1 MGGDGEFDIATL
13 LGFCVLLIVFAI
25 GVFLQIK
32 IIKALKQDRTTAWEI
47 QLTHSIVML
56 VHFSFVIIFESTIY
70 FVPTL
75 DTYLG
80 KLFCSATFLLRMLG
94 AGEMII
100 HSLIISFYKYIFIVH
115 HNMVLDIGTDR
126 MKKILRFVY
135 LLLIVGGPLSYISRP
150 NFQAFN
156 SVHNCGVKH
165 VKTETDLPHRLFMC
179 GMIDL
184 KYGDGYDYFMN
195 ILTGVFC
202 SIQTIISMLL
212 YLNILECVFYICIFR
227 HMRR

>member
-1 MGGDGEFDIATL
+1 MDDNRKFDLATL

-56 VHFSFVIIFESTIY
+56 VHFSLVIIFESTIY

-80 KLFCSATFLLRMLG
+80 KLFCSATFILRMLG

-115 HNMVLDIGTDR
+115 HNMVLDIGIDR
-126 MKKILRFVY
+126 MKRILRFVY
-135 LLLIVGGPLSYISRP
+135 LLLLVGGPISYIFRP
-150 NFQAFN
+150 NFRAFN
-156 SVHNCGVKH
+156 LIHNCGVKQ
-165 VKTETDLPHRLFMC
+165 VQNEADLPHRLFMC

-184 KYGDGYDYFMN
+184 KYDDGYDYFMN
-195 ILTGVFC
+195 ILTGLFC

-212 YLNILECVFYICIFR
+212 YLNILECIFYICIFR

>member
-1 MGGDGEFDIATL
+1 MDGDGEFDINTL
-13 LGFCVLLIVFAI
+13 IGFCVLLLVFAI
-25 GVFLQIK
+25 GVFFQIK
-32 IIKALKQDRTTAWEI
+32 IIKALSQDRTTAWEI

-56 VHFSFVIIFESTIY
+56 VHFSFVIIFESTID

-80 KLFCSATFLLRMLG
+80 TWICSATFLLRMFG

-100 HSLIISFYKYIFIVH
+100 HSLIISFYKYVFIVH
-115 HNMVLDIGTDR
+115 HNMVLDIGIDR
-126 MKKILRFVY
+126 MKNILRSVY
-135 LLLIVGGPLSYISRP
+135 LLLLVGGPLSYIYRP

-156 SVHNCGVKH
+156 SVHNCGVEH

-179 GMIDL
+179 GMVDL
-184 KYGDGYDYFMN
+184 EYNDGYDYFMN

-212 YLNILECVFYICIFR
+212 YLNILECIFYICIFR
-227 HMRR
+227 HMKR

>member
-1 MGGDGEFDIATL
+1 MDDDRKLDAATL

-115 HNMVLDIGTDR
+115 HNMVLDIGIDR

-156 SVHNCGVKH
+156 SVHNCGVKQ
-165 VKTETDLPHRLFMC
+165 VQKEADLPHRLFMC

-184 KYGDGYDYFMN
+184 KYDDGYDYLMS

-212 YLNILECVFYICIFR
+212 YLNILECIFYICIFR
-227 HMRR
+227 HMKR